1 MEESMPQIIVNGV
14 AYSSMDEM
22 PLEIRQAYEQAMGIF
37 ADNNKNGMPDILEGG
52 SGELNSNIKIT
63 PIAVNSANIIVDGK
77 IYSNATELPPE
88 ARQKY
93 EQAMAKLR
101 QSMGDAN
108 QNGVPDLLEGV
119 ISAADKAT
127 INSAS
132 PNTMITP
139 SEPLVNAPISD
150 MGDGTL
156 KYKGLLILA
165 GIVIVILVAA
175 LIVLGLFIVLPLLRR
190 NM

>member
-1 MEESMPQIIVNGV
+1 MPQIIVNGI

-37 ADNNKNGMPDILEGG
+37 ADNNKNGIPDILEGEFG
-52 SGELNSNIKIT
+52 RKNPNSKIT
-63 PIAVNSANIIVDGK
+63 PIVVNSANIIVDGK
-77 IYSNATELPPE
+77 IYSNANELPPE

-93 EQAMAKLR
+93 EQAMAKLGQR
-101 QSMGDAN
+101 MGDTN

-119 ISAADKAT
+119 ISAAGKAT
-127 INSAS
+127 MYSTS
-132 PNTMITP
+132 PNNMITP
-139 SEPLVNAPISD
+139 SEPLVNMPTLG
-150 MGDGTL
+150 MGDVTR

-165 GIVIVILVAA
+165 GIVIVILAAA
-175 LIVLGLFIVLPLLRR
+175 LFVLGMFVVLPLLKR

>member
-1 MEESMPQIIVNGV
+1 MPQIIVNGI

-37 ADNNKNGMPDILEGG
+37 ADNNKNGIPDILEGG
-52 SGELNSNIKIT
+52 SGGLNSNIKIT
-63 PIAVNSANIIVDGK
+63 PIAANSANIIVDGK
-77 IYSNATELPPE
+77 IYSDANELPPE

-101 QSMGDAN
+101 QRMGDAN

-127 INSAS
+127 MYPVS
-132 PNTMITP
+132 PNAMISP
-139 SEPLVNAPISD
+139 SEPLVTVPTSD

-165 GIVIVILVAA
+165 GIVIVILAAA
-175 LIVLGLFIVLPLLRR
+175 LIVIGLFIVLPLLRR